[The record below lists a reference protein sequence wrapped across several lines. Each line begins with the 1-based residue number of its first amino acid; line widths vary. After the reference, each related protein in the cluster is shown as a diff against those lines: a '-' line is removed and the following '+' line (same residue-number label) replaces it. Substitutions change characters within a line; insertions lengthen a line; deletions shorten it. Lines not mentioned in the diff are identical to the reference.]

1 MGLRSSAEHMREEAE
16 RRLARA
22 AREWVP
28 DAEGRSA
35 EGEAP
40 RAEPVRV
47 ALWTRPAMRG
57 LAVLTAII
65 AAIVA
70 YLMWQARP
78 LEVAAM
84 PKVIATGVPIDVPV
98 SVTDTSDTSDS
109 VESGPAPAS
118 SIPAPAVDV
127 VVHVAGQVMSP
138 GIVRLPAGS
147 RVADAIEQA
156 GGVTRRKALDS
167 VNLARVLVDGEQ
179 VLVGAGTPAL
189 GGGPAAGVPSQGV
202 PLKVS
207 LNSATLEQ
215 LDSLPGV
222 GPVLAGRILAWR
234 TTHGRFTSID
244 ELGEVSGIGESILEQ
259 LRPLVAL

>member
-1 MGLRSSAEHMREEAE
+1 MREEAE

-22 AREWVP
+22 ARQWVP
-28 DAEGRSA
+28 DAEGCSA
-35 EGEAP
+35 EVEAP

-98 SVTDTSDTSDS
+98 SVTDTSDS

-118 SIPAPAVDV
+118 SVPAPAVDV
-127 VVHVAGQVMSP
+127 VVHVAGQVRSP
-138 GIVRLPAGS
+138 GIVRLPVGS

-189 GGGPAAGVPSQGV
+189 GGDPAAGVPSQGV
-202 PLKVS
+202 PSKVS

-222 GPVLAGRILAWR
+222 GPVLAGRILTWR

>member
-1 MGLRSSAEHMREEAE
+1 MREEAE

-22 AREWVP
+22 ARQWVP

-35 EGEAP
+35 EVEAP
-40 RAEPVRV
+40 RVEPVRV

-65 AAIVA
+65 AAIVV

-84 PKVIATGVPIDVPV
+84 PNVIATGVPIDAPV
-98 SVTDTSDTSDS
+98 SVTDTSDS

-118 SIPAPAVDV
+118 SVPAPAVDV
-127 VVHVAGQVMSP
+127 VVHVAGQVRSP
-138 GIVRLPAGS
+138 GIVRLPVGS
-147 RVADAIEQA
+147 RVADAIEEA

-189 GGGPAAGVPSQGV
+189 GGAPAAGVPSQGV
-202 PLKVS
+202 PPKVS

-222 GPVLAGRILAWR
+222 GPVLAGRILTWR